1 LQSGNDKGQI
11 GMSGDRASRTE
22 SSVPADDELDAAL
35 VARVAAGDRVALTQL
50 YHRYH
55 GRLLRFLHRLTGDLE
70 SAHEGVNDV
79 MLVVWNS
86 AGKFAGRS
94 RVSTWI
100 MGIAYRKAMKFRT
113 RLQRW
118 TVRFKAADW
127 SETIERTAGI
137 EGLTREIVEQ
147 DLMNRA
153 LQLLPPKQ
161 RAVVELTYVWG
172 YSCDEIAEIVDCPPG
187 TVKTR
192 MFHARARLRE
202 LLPALGHE
210 RGD

>member
-1 LQSGNDKGQI
+1 MTSDP
-11 GMSGDRASRTE
+11 ASQPE
-22 SSVPADDELDAAL
+22 PVASAEDEQDAAL
-35 VARVAAGDRVALTQL
+35 VARVAGGDRSALTEL

-55 GRLLRFLHRLTGDLE
+55 GRLLRFLQRLTGDLD

-79 MLVVWNS
+79 MLVVWQS

-100 MGIAYRKAMKFRT
+100 MGIGYRKAMKFRT

-118 TVRFKAADW
+118 TIRFKASDW
-127 SETIERTAGI
+127 SEVIERTAGI
-137 EGLTREIVEQ
+137 EGLTRDIVEK

-153 LQLLPPKQ
+153 MQLLPPKQ
-161 RAVVELTYVWG
+161 RAVVELTYFYG
-172 YSCDEIAEIVDCPPG
+172 YSVDEIAEIVDCPPG

-202 LLPALGHE
+202 LLPELGHH

>member
-1 LQSGNDKGQI
+1 MRERSN
-11 GMSGDRASRTE
+11 SRPQPRVE
-22 SSVPADDELDAAL
+22 ADDALDVEL
-35 VARVAAGDRVALTQL
+35 VARVAGRNREALTIL
-50 YHRYH
+50 YGRYQA
-55 GRLLRFLHRLTGDLE
+55 RLLRFLHRLTGDLD
-70 SAHEGVNDV
+70 SAHEAVNDV
-79 MLVVWNS
+79 MLVVWNGADS
-86 AGKFAGRS
+86 FAGKS

-137 EGLTREIVEQ
+137 EGPMKELMEK
-147 DLMNRA
+147 DLMYRA
-153 LQLLPPKQ
+153 MQLLPPKQ
-161 RAVVELTYVWG
+161 RAVVELTYFFG
-172 YSCDEIAEIVDCPPG
+172 FSYDEIADIVDCPAN

-202 LLPALGHE
+202 LLPRLGH
-210 RGD
+210 DPQD